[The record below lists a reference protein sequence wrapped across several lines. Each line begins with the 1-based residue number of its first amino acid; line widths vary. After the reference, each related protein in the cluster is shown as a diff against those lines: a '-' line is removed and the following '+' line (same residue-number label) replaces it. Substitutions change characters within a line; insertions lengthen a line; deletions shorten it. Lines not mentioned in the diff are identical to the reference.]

1 MVLSIP
7 MMDDDFFKLPR
18 LYIDATL
25 GLDQTTP
32 LSAEQAHYFKT
43 VLRRQDGDPVRLFNG
58 RDGEWLATLD
68 QLGKKGGFAVATRQ
82 IKTQP
87 AAAPRVHLFFAP
99 IKKTRMDWLVEKSIE
114 LGATDLHPVLTQN
127 TEIRDINT
135 KRLHQQIMEAAEQ
148 CERLDLPRLHDAIK
162 FHDLGTALPANTCG
176 LACLERGD
184 TLPLATRLNA
194 IPSDQDIAVLI
205 GPEGGFTK
213 EEATSLSKQAQWL
226 PTSLGPRILRC
237 ETAVCAAL
245 SAIMLK

>member
-1 MVLSIP
+1 

-25 GLDQTTP
+25 GADQTTP

-43 VLRRQDGDPVRLFNG
+43 VLRRQDGDQIRLFNG
-58 RDGEWLATLD
+58 CDGEWLCTLD
-68 QLGKKGGFAVATRQ
+68 QLGKKGGLAVATRQ
-82 IKTQP
+82 IKPQP
-87 AAAPRVHLFFAP
+87 APTPNTHLFFAP

-127 TEIRDINT
+127 TEIRDINS
-135 KRLHQQIMEAAEQ
+135 KRLHQQIIEAAEQ
-148 CERLDLPRLHDAIK
+148 CERLDLPRLHGAIK
-162 FHDLGTALPANTCG
+162 FNDLGKALPANTTG

-184 TLPLATRLNA
+184 TVDLAARLTA
-194 IPSDQDIAVLI
+194 IPATNAVAILI

-213 EEATSLSKQAQWL
+213 EETARLAKQESWL
-226 PTSLGPRILRC
+226 ATSLGPRILRS

-245 SAIMLK
+245 SAIMLRGD